1 MNIRFFKF
9 HGAGNDFVLIEN
21 QAKSLKLS
29 TETIARLCDR
39 HFGIGADGLILI
51 EKSDT
56 VDFEMRYFN
65 SDGRLA
71 SMCGN
76 GGRCA
81 IAFASFVEII
91 NQKTTFEAIDGLH
104 EGEILNS
111 EYPVWKVR
119 LKMSDVNLPEE
130 NNLGYVLNTGSPHL
144 VTFCDDNSNIDVY
157 AEGRKIRFNDEFKEV
172 GINVNF
178 VTVFPDHINVRTY
191 ERGVEQETLSC
202 GTGVTAS
209 AIVSSICFP
218 QFKNHLNIKTKG
230 GDLAVDFTLG
240 KDKITNVWLEGPAE
254 LVFEGEF
261 ELLQ

>member
-9 HGAGNDFVLIEN
+9 HGTGNDFVLIEN
-21 QAKSLKLS
+21 QAKSLNLS

-39 HFGIGADGLILI
+39 HFGIGADGLIKI
-51 EKSDT
+51 EKSEK

-81 IAFASFVEII
+81 VAFASFVEII
-91 NQKTTFEAIDGLH
+91 NQKTTFEAVDGLH
-104 EGEILNS
+104 QGEVLKSDN
-111 EYPVWKVR
+111 PFWKVR

-130 NNLGYVLNTGSPHL
+130 NPQGYVLNTGSPHL
-144 VTFCDDNSNIDVY
+144 VTFCGDNSNIDVF
-157 AEGRKIRFNDEFKEV
+157 AEGRKIRFNDTFKET

-178 VTVFPDHINVRTY
+178 VTVLSDHINVRTY

-209 AIVSSICFP
+209 AIVASIRFP
-218 QFKNHLNIKTKG
+218 QFKNHLKIKTKG
-230 GDLAVDFTLG
+230 GDLSVDFILG
-240 KDKITNVWLEGPAE
+240 KDKITDVWLEGPAE
-254 LVFEGEF
+254 LVFEGEI
-261 ELLQ
+261 EI